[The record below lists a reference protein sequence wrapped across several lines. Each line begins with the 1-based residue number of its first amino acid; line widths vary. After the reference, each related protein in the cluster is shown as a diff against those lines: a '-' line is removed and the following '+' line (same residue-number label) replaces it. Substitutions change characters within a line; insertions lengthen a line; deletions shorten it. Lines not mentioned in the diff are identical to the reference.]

1 MKKVILIILGCILAL
16 AAVIIPI
23 AVLDTKVS
31 DLRQGNLSSE
41 QSSEDTINLPEGSTF
56 EIHFIDVGQAD
67 AALVLC
73 DGKAMLIDGGNVD
86 DSALIYTYLK
96 NREIDKLDIVVATH
110 AHEDHIGGL
119 AGALNYASADKIL
132 CPVTS
137 YESEAFENFK
147 KYVTQQG
154 KSITVPKVNQKFS
167 LGSASIRILAVNTE
181 GIENDSTIVLKIT
194 YGNTSFLFTGDAEIL
209 TEKTLTEGGFNL
221 KSTVLKV
228 GHHGSDTSTSYEFL
242 REVMPEYAVISVGKE
257 NTYGHPTDVV
267 LSRLKDAG
275 TEIFRTDKDG
285 TIICTSDGRKVTF
298 KTIKDADYIIN
309 TKSLKFHKPGCE
321 ALEDMS
327 DSNKGTFYGSRED
340 LVADGYIP
348 CGWCKP

>member
-1 MKKVILIILGCILAL
+1 MKKVLFIILGCVLAL
-16 AAVIIPI
+16 AAVIIPVAI
-23 AVLDTKVS
+23 LDTKVS

-41 QSSEDTINLPEGSTF
+41 QSADDTLNLPEGSTF

-73 DGKAMLIDGGNVD
+73 DGKAMLIDGGNID

-96 NREIDKLDIVVATH
+96 NREIDTLEYVVATH

-119 AGALNYASADKIL
+119 AGALNYATAKKIY
-132 CPVTS
+132 CPVTD
-137 YESEAFENFK
+137 YESEAFDNFK
-147 KYVTQQG
+147 KYVSEQG
-154 KSITVPKVNQKFS
+154 KTITVPKPNDKFS
-167 LGSASIRILAVNTE
+167 LGSATIRILAVNTE
-181 GIENDSTIVLKIT
+181 GIENDSTIVLKIM
-194 YGNTSFLFTGDAEIL
+194 YGNTSFLFTGDAEYL
-209 TEKTLTEGGFNL
+209 TEKTITEGGYNL

-228 GHHGSDTSTSYEFL
+228 GHHGSDSSTSYEFL
-242 REVMPEYAVISVGKE
+242 REVMPQYAVISVGKE
-257 NTYGHPTDVV
+257 NTYGHPTEIV

-275 TEIFRTDKDG
+275 AEIFRTDKDG

-298 KTIKDADYIIN
+298 KTIKDADYILN
-309 TKSLKFHKPGCE
+309 TKSLKFHKPGCD
-321 ALEDMS
+321 ALKDMS

-340 LVADGYIP
+340 LIADGYIP